1 MRLLPEP
8 APANV
13 IWLDEVDSTNAVA
26 ERLVAE
32 WLANEDERLSETL
45 IVADRQSAG
54 RGRGDHVWES
64 PAGGLYATWLAWLPL
79 PVLATLPM
87 AVAVSLVAA
96 VEDLVPGLRVGL
108 RWPNDLLLDGR
119 KLGGVL
125 CESRSGSDAAWVMA
139 GFGVNVESDP
149 VLAPGDPTKPVSL
162 RSMGFASAAG
172 QAIRSL
178 LAGFLARIHAALA
191 DPLSTGRAWADRT
204 VHRAG
209 EHMRLRLDTGVLEGS
224 FVRVL
229 EDGRI
234 ELRVGGEL
242 RRFPSGELL
251 VDTQPGG

>member
-32 WLANEDERLSETL
+32 WLANETERLSETV

-54 RGRGDHVWES
+54 QGRDGHVWES

-79 PVLATLPM
+79 RRLATLPM
-87 AVAVSLVAA
+87 AAGVTLGAA
-96 VEDLVPGLRVGL
+96 LEELVPGMKVGL
-108 RWPNDLLLDGR
+108 KWPNDLQVGGR

-125 CESRSGSDAAWVMA
+125 CESRCSGDSAWVIA
-139 GFGVNVESDP
+139 GFGVNVESQP

-162 RSMGFASAAG
+162 RAVGYTGGAAD
-172 QAIRSL
+172 AVRSL
-178 LAGFLARIHAALA
+178 VVAFLSRIHGALD
-191 DPLSTGRAWADRT
+191 DPAGTARTWVDRT
-204 VHRAG
+204 VHRPG
-209 EHMRLRLDTGVLEGS
+209 EHMHLRLDTGVVEGS
-224 FVRVL
+224 FVRL
-229 EDGRI
+229 LADGRL

-251 VDTQPGG
+251 VDNDPGG